1 MQKFA
6 TKYHQT
12 ICNSILK
19 GLYNTTKGDFSQ
31 VQEWLVQHKKISVT
45 HHINTAKGKTT
56 TIISV

>member
-1 MQKFA
+1 MQQHIKRLIQHDQGGF
-6 TKYHQT
+6 
-12 ICNSILK
+12 
-19 GLYNTTKGDFSQ
+19 FSE